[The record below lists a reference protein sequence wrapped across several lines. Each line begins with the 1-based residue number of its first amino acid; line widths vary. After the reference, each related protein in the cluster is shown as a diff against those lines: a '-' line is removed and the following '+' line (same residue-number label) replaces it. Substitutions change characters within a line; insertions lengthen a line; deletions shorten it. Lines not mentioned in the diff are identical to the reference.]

1 MKVISWYTTMQG
13 KVIGIVKTNS
23 GKMYIGVANGFSEKQ
38 DAEFIATYGAKFD
51 LKFFED
57 YNRAIA
63 QYNAVVKQNKDLQTE
78 LNELKRKGEKE
89 DGKRTNR

>member
-51 LKFFED
+51 
-57 YNRAIA
+57 
-63 QYNAVVKQNKDLQTE
+63 
-78 LNELKRKGEKE
+78 
-89 DGKRTNR
+89 